1 VGNLSDVAWRAGK
14 HTQSTGVVWEREGSG
29 IGTGAWDRAVFV
41 NLSGGGVGSGVR
53 GVVVLDRRCVGS
65 GVVRGCGMVRG
76 MAV

>member
-1 VGNLSDVAWRAGK
+1 MGNLSDVAWRAGK

-29 IGTGAWDRAVFV
+29 VWDRDRCVGP
-41 NLSGGGVGSGVR
+41 GGGVGSGVR